1 MLAKEKTNRSLGES
15 REPERVNRPLTKEQR
30 QYSGEHYT
38 LLEGNIGENLGD
50 HELCNDFLDIATK
63 V

>member
-15 REPERVNRPLTKEQR
+15 REPERVNRPLAKEQR

-38 LLEGNIGENLGD
+38 LLEGNIGENLD
-50 HELCNDFLDIATK
+50 NLRLAMTF
-63 V
+63 